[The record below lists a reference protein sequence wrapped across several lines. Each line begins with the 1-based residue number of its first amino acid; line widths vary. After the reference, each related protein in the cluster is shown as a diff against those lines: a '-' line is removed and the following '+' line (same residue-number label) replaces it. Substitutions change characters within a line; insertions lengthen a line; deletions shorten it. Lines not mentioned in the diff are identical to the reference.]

1 MPLPLTYNW
10 RNLMVRKLSTTLTLI
25 VVGILV
31 LVLSVLLSF
40 AAGIRASLQA
50 SGSPLNL
57 MVLKPGAT
65 AESTSIILNE
75 EAQRIVQAPGIA
87 RDAAG
92 RPLVSPEICV
102 QTVLPRRTARKTP
115 ANVAVRGVEDL
126 AFQVHDEIK
135 MAEGRSFYPGA
146 LEVIVGQAARER
158 YDNLNIGGQIALG
171 RLSNR
176 TFTVVGIFT
185 ANGGALES
193 EIWAPRSIIADVY
206 LRSLISSA
214 VVRLESADRT
224 EGAIAYING
233 PTVGLEA
240 RREIDYYDELT
251 SKTQE
256 IVILTTILVVIMAG
270 GAVFAVANTMY
281 AAVDGRRKEIAMLRT
296 IGFSRGAIM
305 TCFLME
311 SLMITL
317 IACTVGLI
325 GSRFFAGSR
334 QDFLSD
340 TTWTVLAY
348 ELRLTPQILLIA
360 FSVAVFV
367 GVTGALAPA
376 LRASRTRIIEALRR
390 G

>member
-25 VVGILV
+25 VVGVLV
-31 LVLSVLLSF
+31 LVLTVLLSF
-40 AAGIRASLQA
+40 AAGIRASLKA

-57 MVLKPGAT
+57 LVLKPGAT

-75 EAQRIVQAPGIA
+75 EVQRIVQAPGIA

-102 QTVLPRRTARKTP
+102 QTVLPRRTARQTP

-126 AFQVHDEIK
+126 AFQIHSEIK
-135 MAEGRSFYPGA
+135 VAQGRRFEPGA
-146 LEVIVGQAARER
+146 LEVIVGEAARER
-158 YDNLNIGGQIALG
+158 YANLDVGGQISLG

-176 TFTVVGIFT
+176 VFAVVGTFT

-206 LRSLISSA
+206 LRSLVSSV
-214 VVRLESADRT
+214 VVRLESADRLDD
-224 EGAIAYING
+224 AMDYING
-233 PTVGLEA
+233 PTVNLEA
-240 RREIDYYDELT
+240 RRETDYYEELT

-256 IVILTTILVVIMAG
+256 IVILTTILIVMMAA

-305 TCFLME
+305 ACFLME

-317 IACTVGLI
+317 IACTAGLL

-360 FSVAVFV
+360 LSVAMFV
-367 GVTGALAPA
+367 GVVGALAPA
-376 LRASRTRIIEALRR
+376 LRASQTRIIEALRR